1 MITKLKIKNF
11 KSFSKIQEMKLAPIT
26 LIFGPNSSG
35 KSTLIQSLMMLKQ
48 TVLAQTANG
57 ELITNGTSIN
67 LGNFNTLVHGQRTST
82 EMEFD
87 IAYTLKQDASE
98 FRHKYSYDML
108 FSNKDSRE
116 LGFNYSAP
124 NGKGHLNKFSFGS
137 TRTSNDGILF
147 NFTRKQFSNGSPYYS
162 LNNTDDLVLNL
173 VKRWKIEKSDGK
185 RRNELINSMNDLFV
199 NATNLNLPVLT
210 YEGQMTELYE
220 YYNKINNDIQELFSC
235 IKYLGPLRS
244 SPKRFYSAET
254 NQYSK
259 GEGKNN
265 LGIELYKAIGSVKG
279 PINKYLRQ
287 FEIPYEL
294 DALNIGNINSGDV
307 ISIELTD
314 LRNNT
319 IVTPSDVGFGI
330 GQVLPIILE
339 SLISKNK
346 ILCVEQP
353 EIHLHPKLQA
363 HLADLFIDSVTN
375 NNQWII
381 ETHSEALMLRIQRR
395 IREGKLSKEDVS
407 VLYVDAGDHGAQITP
422 LHLDNDG
429 DFTVHWPNGFFEE
442 RLNEQVGF

>member
-1 MITKLKIKNF
+1 
-11 KSFSKIQEMKLAPIT
+11 
-26 LIFGPNSSG
+26 
-35 KSTLIQSLMMLKQ
+35 
-48 TVLAQTANG
+48 
-57 ELITNGTSIN
+57 
-67 LGNFNTLVHGQRTST
+67 
-82 EMEFD
+82 
-87 IAYTLKQDASE
+87 
-98 FRHKYSYDML
+98 
-108 FSNKDSRE
+108 
-116 LGFNYSAP
+116 
-124 NGKGHLNKFSFGS
+124 
-137 TRTSNDGILF
+137 
-147 NFTRKQFSNGSPYYS
+147 
-162 LNNTDDLVLNL
+162 
-173 VKRWKIEKSDGK
+173 
-185 RRNELINSMNDLFV
+185 
-199 NATNLNLPVLT
+199 
-210 YEGQMTELYE
+210 
-220 YYNKINNDIQELFSC
+220 
-235 IKYLGPLRS
+235 LRS

-279 PINKYLRQ
+279 PINQYLRQ

-294 DALNIGNINSGDV
+294 DASNIGNINSGDV
-307 ISIELTD
+307 ISIELKD
-314 LRNNT
+314 LRNNK
-319 IVTPSDVGFGI
+319 
-330 GQVLPIILE
+330 VLPIILE

-363 HLADLFIDSVTN
+363 HLADLFIDSVNN

-395 IREGKLSKEDVS
+395 IREGKISKEDVS

>member
-1 MITKLKIKNF
+1 M
-11 KSFSKIQEMKLAPIT
+11 
-26 LIFGPNSSG
+26 
-35 KSTLIQSLMMLKQ
+35 
-48 TVLAQTANG
+48 
-57 ELITNGTSIN
+57 
-67 LGNFNTLVHGQRTST
+67 
-82 EMEFD
+82 
-87 IAYTLKQDASE
+87 
-98 FRHKYSYDML
+98 
-108 FSNKDSRE
+108 
-116 LGFNYSAP
+116 
-124 NGKGHLNKFSFGS
+124 
-137 TRTSNDGILF
+137 
-147 NFTRKQFSNGSPYYS
+147 
-162 LNNTDDLVLNL
+162 
-173 VKRWKIEKSDGK
+173 
-185 RRNELINSMNDLFV
+185 
-199 NATNLNLPVLT
+199 
-210 YEGQMTELYE
+210 
-220 YYNKINNDIQELFSC
+220 
-235 IKYLGPLRS
+235 RS

-265 LGIELYKAIGSVKG
+265 LGIELYKAIGYVKG
-279 PINKYLRQ
+279 PINRYLRQ

-294 DALNIGNINSGDV
+294 DASNIGNINSGDV
-307 ISIELTD
+307 ISIELKD

-363 HLADLFIDSVTN
+363 HLADLFIDSVNN

-395 IREGKLSKEDVS
+395 IREGKISKEDVS

-442 RLNEQVGF
+442 RLNEQMGL